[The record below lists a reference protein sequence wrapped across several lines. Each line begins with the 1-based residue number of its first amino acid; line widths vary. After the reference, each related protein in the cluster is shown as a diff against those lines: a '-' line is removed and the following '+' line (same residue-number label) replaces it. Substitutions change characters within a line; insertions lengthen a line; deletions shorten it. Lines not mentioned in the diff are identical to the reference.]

1 MDFLGIGPLEVLFV
15 LVIAL
20 IIFGPKDIVKAG
32 QATGRWLRK
41 LITSPGF
48 QTVQRTSR
56 DLRNLPNKLAR
67 EAGLEDVQQDIGQIG
82 SMVKPPDLKKE
93 INETMEEV
101 GEGLSAWTTPV
112 VAAPKDAE
120 EPKDVEGAGEL
131 KETETDAVA
140 YQAEN
145 PFSQEAGE

>member
-1 MDFLGIGPLEVLFV
+1 MDYLGIGPLEVLFV

-32 QATGRWLRK
+32 QATGRWLRR

-56 DLRNLPNKLAR
+56 DLRNLPNKLVR
-67 EAGLEDVQQDIGQIG
+67 EAGLEEVQQDIGQIG
-82 SMVKPPDLKKE
+82 STFKPPDIKKE
-93 INETMEEV
+93 IDETMDEV

-112 VAAPKDAE
+112 IATPE
-120 EPKDVEGAGEL
+120 NEGAS
-131 KETETDAVA
+131 KEVEEGKPEAEADEN
-140 YQAEN
+140 QPEN
-145 PFSQEAGE
+145 PFSQGAGE